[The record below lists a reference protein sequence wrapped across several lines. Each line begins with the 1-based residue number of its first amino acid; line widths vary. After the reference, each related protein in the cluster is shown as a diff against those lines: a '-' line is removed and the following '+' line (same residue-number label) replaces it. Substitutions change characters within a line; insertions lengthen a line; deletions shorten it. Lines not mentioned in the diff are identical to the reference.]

1 MIFSSCRKSTLSAGL
16 CAATLLFAACQT
28 FDDGPIANYDT
39 SPVDANPASVQ
50 LTTDVLKVDLPATRN
65 GLSDVDKRAIEH
77 FVTRFEDVGR
87 GELIVTS
94 PVGGANAQQA
104 LKSVADIRQL
114 AHARG
119 VEYDQMSVRTYD
131 ADGVKAAPM
140 MLAFKR
146 YEAVAP
152 DCPLLS
158 QVDMSDV
165 ANNSELETIGC
176 SVNANLAA
184 MIADPADLR
193 GDRMIAAT
201 DTTRSDD
208 KTERYQAGEAIESA
222 SGVNASL
229 GQ

>member
-1 MIFSSCRKSTLSAGL
+1 MTVQSYRKRILSAGL
-16 CAATLLFAACQT
+16 CAAAFSLSGCQT
-28 FDDGPIANYDT
+28 FKEGPIAGHET
-39 SPVDANPASVQ
+39 SPVDANPVSVQ
-50 LTTDVLKVDLPATRN
+50 ITTDVMEVDLPATRN
-65 GLSDVDKRAIEH
+65 GLTAEDKRAIES
-77 FVTRFEDVGR
+77 FVSRYEDVGR

-104 LKSVADIRQL
+104 LKSVADVRKI
-114 AHARG
+114 AHSRG

-131 ADGVKAAPM
+131 ADGVAAAPL

-146 YEAVAP
+146 YEALAP

-158 QVDMSDV
+158 QVDMSDIST
-165 ANNSELETIGC
+165 NSELPTFGC

-193 GDRMIAAT
+193 GDRTIAAT
-201 DTTRSDD
+201 DATRSDD
-208 KTERYQAGEAIESA
+208 KTERYQTGAPLESA
-222 SGVNASL
+222 SSVNASL

>member
-1 MIFSSCRKSTLSAGL
+1 MTVQSYRKSLLSAGFAV
-16 CAATLLFAACQT
+16 AALTFAGCQT
-28 FDDGPIANYDT
+28 FEDGPISNYDT

-50 LTTDVLKVDLPATRN
+50 MKTDVLKVDLPATRN

-77 FVTRFEDVGR
+77 FVAVYEDVGR
-87 GELIVTS
+87 GELLVTS

-104 LKSVADIRQL
+104 LKSVADIRQI
-114 AHARG
+114 AYSRG
-119 VEYDQMSVRTYD
+119 VEYDQMAVRTYD
-131 ADGVKAAPM
+131 AGGVAAAPL

-152 DCPLLS
+152 NCPLLS
-158 QVDMSDV
+158 QIDMSDIS
-165 ANNSELETIGC
+165 NNSELETIGC
-176 SVNANLAA
+176 AVNSNVAA
-184 MIADPADLR
+184 MVADPADLR

-208 KTERYQAGEAIESA
+208 KTERHQTGVLVDSVSA
-222 SGVNASL
+222 VNATL